1 MVQIDLSTIRETRWY
16 EYAARFFFGGLITA
30 ATGIIAEKLGPG
42 IGGLSL
48 AFPAIF
54 PAGATL
60 LEKHTKE
67 KKRQAGLD
75 GRKRARGAA
84 SLDAAGAAVGSLGMA
99 GFALVVWRLLPNHR
113 AYLVLAAAALTWFA
127 LAVTAW
133 QLRRLR
139 HRFNH

>member
-42 IGGLSL
+42 IGGLFL

-67 KKRQAGLD
+67 KKRQSGLD
-75 GRKRARGAA
+75 GRKHARGAA
-84 SLDAAGAAVGSLGMA
+84 SLDAARAAVGSLGMA